1 MAPPNRGPIVSKPVS
16 GDYDSVFLLL
26 YALRNPYQQFIWRDF
41 NKETKKKKKSSHGH
55 SVPETRLETRSFL
68 ALAVTIVL

>member
-26 YALRNPYQQFIWRDF
+26 FALRNPYQQFIWRDF
-41 NKETKKKKKSSHGH
+41 NKETKKKNHLMAIVYLRQGWKLG
-55 SVPETRLETRSFL
+55 PFL
-68 ALAVTIVL
+68 PLLLL

>member
-41 NKETKKKKKSSHGH
+41 NKETKKKKKNHLMAIVYLRQGWKLG
-55 SVPETRLETRSFL
+55 PFL
-68 ALAVTIVL
+68 PLLLL